1 VDVLS
6 NYSYKIRTEE
16 KSIRRRGLRTVADER
31 QLLQEIEELKGRIR
45 ELEQRVRDTERAEL
59 AIEAAGIDIWENNF
73 VTGET
78 FGTNRRCFL
87 SLGYSEEELPDNLAD
102 TFKRIHPEDF
112 AEGMKKVQSHFHG
125 ETPRY
130 QAEMRVMAKNGSWVW
145 FVNYGKVMERDSDG
159 NVTRFIGITLNVD
172 QRRIME
178 EKIKELAFKD
188 PLTGLDNRRGFTE
201 AGNSE
206 VERAL
211 RYNHPMSLLM
221 LDIDYFKEINDAFGH
236 QAGDE
241 VLKGLAGCINHILR
255 KSDIKARWGGDEFI
269 LLLVETDREKAVEL
283 AERLR
288 KQVSEW
294 DFPIAGKVAVSIG
307 LSSMEPSD
315 TLDSIIRRADKALYL
330 AKHYGRNRIEVI

>member
-1 VDVLS
+1 MA
-6 NYSYKIRTEE
+6 
-16 KSIRRRGLRTVADER
+16 VADER
-31 QLLQEIEELKGRIR
+31 QLDQQIQELKDRIM

-59 AIEAAGIDIWENNF
+59 AIDAADIDIWENNF

-87 SLGYSEEELPDNLAD
+87 SLGYSEEELPKNLAE
-102 TFKRIHPEDF
+102 TFTLINPEDLT
-112 AEGMKKVQSHFHG
+112 EGMKKVHAHFDG

-130 QAEMRVMAKNGSWVW
+130 QAEMRALAKDGSWVW
-145 FVNYGKVMERDSDG
+145 FVNYGKVMERDADG

-172 QRRIME
+172 QRHVME
-178 EKIKELAFKD
+178 EQIRELAFKD
-188 PLTGLDNRRGFTE
+188 PLTGLGNRRGFTE
-201 AGNSE
+201 LGMNE

-241 VLKGLAGCINHILR
+241 VLKGLAECINHTLR
-255 KSDIKARWGGDEFI
+255 LSDLKARWGGDEFI
-269 LLLVETDREKAVEL
+269 VLLLETDREKAVEL

-294 DFPIAGKVAVSIG
+294 NFPIAGKVAVSIG
-307 LSSMEPSD
+307 LSSMESQD
-315 TLDSIIRRADKALYL
+315 NLDSIIRRADKALYL